1 MRKFKKSFSV
11 DGAVTVE
18 VEFEDGELEYMTEE
32 EIIEE
37 AEAQLFELATREE
50 SYYELVDDLGG
61 IEEIFE

>member
-1 MRKFKKSFSV
+1 MRKFRKSFSV

-18 VEFEDGELEYMTEE
+18 IEFEDGELEYMTEE

-37 AEAQLFELATREE
+37 AEAQLFELATREV

>member
-1 MRKFKKSFSV
+1 MRRFKKSFSV
-11 DGAVTVE
+11 DGAITVE
-18 VEFEDGELEYMTEE
+18 VEFEDGELEDMTEE
-32 EIIEE
+32 DIIEE

>member
-11 DGAVTVE
+11 DGAVIVE

-37 AEAQLFELATREE
+37 AEAQLFELAVREE
-50 SYYELVDDLGG
+50 NYYELVDDLGG

>member
-18 VEFEDGELEYMTEE
+18 VEFEDGELEDMTEE
-32 EIIEE
+32 DVIIE
-37 AEAQLFELATREE
+37 AEAQLFELAMREE

>member
-18 VEFEDGELEYMTEE
+18 VEFDDGELEYMTEE

-37 AEAQLFELATREE
+37 AEAQLFELAIREE